1 MRLKQGVT
9 APAAADTLGRVLT
22 ALGNLRGHRNDP
34 ATAYLRWAGDAER
47 QLQQLF
53 VEPDLAQG
61 VRSARYVAILNL
73 RGAAASDMSL
83 MPLYQEIE
91 HQYAALSEVQ
101 QQLARLLDLARRPG
115 DLILV
120 YDTNSLMHYQP
131 PNRITWSRLFDA
143 PGLVRLVVPLCVI
156 AELDE
161 KGHTGSAA
169 MAKRARAASRA
180 LREITDAVA
189 AGRAAKLVHPDT
201 GAVLGATLEVLLEE
215 RGHRR
220 LPQVDDEL
228 VDQAVVLAGLSGT
241 PVRLLTHDL
250 NLGLRARAAGVDAVE
265 LPMAFRRDRD
275 DG

>member
-1 MRLKQGVT
+1 MRLKQGIT
-9 APAAADTLGRVLT
+9 APAAADMLGRVLT
-22 ALGNLRGHRNDP
+22 ELGNLRGHRNDP

-53 VEPDLAQG
+53 VEPDFAQG
-61 VRSARYVAILNL
+61 LRSVRYVAILNL

-91 HQYAALSEVQ
+91 HQYAVLSEAQ
-101 QQLARLLDLARRPG
+101 QRLAWLLDLARRPG

-131 PNRITWSRLFDA
+131 PNRITWSGLFDV

-161 KGHTGSAA
+161 KGHTGSVA

-180 LREITDAVA
+180 LREITDVVT

-201 GAVLGATLEVLLEE
+201 GAALGATLEMLLEE

-220 LPQVDDEL
+220 LPQVDDEI
-228 VDQAVVLAGLSGT
+228 VDQAVLLGGLSGT

-250 NLGLRARAAGVDAVE
+250 NLGLRARAAGVEAVE
-265 LPMAFRRDRD
+265 LPIGFKRDRD